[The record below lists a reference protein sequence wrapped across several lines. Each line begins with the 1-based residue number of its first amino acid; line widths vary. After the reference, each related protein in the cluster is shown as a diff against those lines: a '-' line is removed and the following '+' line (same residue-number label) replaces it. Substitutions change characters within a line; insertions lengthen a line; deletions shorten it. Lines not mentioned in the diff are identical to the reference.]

1 MSLLRD
7 YLRPLPLIAILRGIQ
22 PDEAVAVADALLA
35 NGFMILEVPL
45 NSPQPCESIAR
56 MIRHVGDKALVGAG
70 TVLTDREVE
79 EVAAAGARL
88 VISPNCSEAVIRAS
102 KQRGLISLPG
112 VATPSE
118 GFAALAA
125 GADGIKLFPG
135 EMLTAPVVKAW
146 RAIFPADALLLP
158 VGGITPETLPGYVA
172 AGANGFGIGS
182 ALYKPGDH
190 PVEVG
195 ERARAFVE
203 AYRRVA
209 APA

>member
-1 MSLLRD
+1 
-7 YLRPLPLIAILRGIQ
+7 
-22 PDEAVAVADALLA
+22 
-35 NGFMILEVPL
+35 
-45 NSPQPCESIAR
+45 
-56 MIRHVGDKALVGAG
+56 
-70 TVLTDREVE
+70 
-79 EVAAAGARL
+79 
-88 VISPNCSEAVIRAS
+88 VIRTS